1 MKLNKTKTESVLLLL
16 NDMIVWFEILL
27 HIDIPHCNMQHPFEA
42 RRVNLKT
49 CLSKMR
55 PRSRSSIGHCIERH
69 YGDFFRIRCPFPRH
83 SDSEPG
89 KRKRSAESGASAL
102 MGGLATNKITTFL
115 VEAEAE
121 AALKSQNPHPCSEL
135 LENWT
140 KIFHCPTSSGASE
153 QASEQCGASE
163 WVSGTSERVIGRVSG
178 PLLMSWFQEVLS
190 HSARP
195 GWFQSS
201 RSLFGGVCLNGRL
214 LRELL

>member
-1 MKLNKTKTESVLLLL
+1 
-16 NDMIVWFEILL
+16 
-27 HIDIPHCNMQHPFEA
+27 MQHSFKA

-55 PRSRSSIGHCIERH
+55 RRSPSSIGHCIERH

-89 KRKRSAESGASAL
+89 KRKRLAESGASAL

-135 LENWT
+135 EQ
-140 KIFHCPTSSGASE
+140 KRAGERMSVAERASE
-153 QASEQCGASE
+153 ASSAEQANE
-163 WVSGTSERVIGRVSG
+163 
-178 PLLMSWFQEVLS
+178 
-190 HSARP
+190 
-195 GWFQSS
+195 
-201 RSLFGGVCLNGRL
+201 
-214 LRELL
+214 

>member
-1 MKLNKTKTESVLLLL
+1 MKLNKTKTESVFRLL
-16 NDMIVWFEILL
+16 NIMMVWFEILL

-102 MGGLATNKITTFL
+102 MGGIATNKITTFL
-115 VEAEAE
+115 VEADRG
-121 AALKSQNPHPCSEL
+121 SGSG
-135 LENWT
+135 T
-140 KIFHCPTSSGASE
+140 KIIKSASLVRIYMYFDRYLSSLDRKTKKASTHFSLKCP
-153 QASEQCGASE
+153 
-163 WVSGTSERVIGRVSG
+163 
-178 PLLMSWFQEVLS
+178 LS
-190 HSARP
+190 
-195 GWFQSS
+195 
-201 RSLFGGVCLNGRL
+201 L
-214 LRELL
+214 